1 MGRNEDNPKALRIFV
16 HFDRREDATLCK
28 ININGQKIKES
39 KLTARFYN
47 ESDYFSGVY
56 TR

>member
-28 ININGQKIKES
+28 ININGHKIKDS

-47 ESDYFSGVY
+47 ESDYFGGVY